1 MLSNKP
7 EMEKM
12 RLNVIILIVIPIMK
26 LIRTLSEKNKEDIL

>member
-1 MLSNKP
+1 MLSSKP